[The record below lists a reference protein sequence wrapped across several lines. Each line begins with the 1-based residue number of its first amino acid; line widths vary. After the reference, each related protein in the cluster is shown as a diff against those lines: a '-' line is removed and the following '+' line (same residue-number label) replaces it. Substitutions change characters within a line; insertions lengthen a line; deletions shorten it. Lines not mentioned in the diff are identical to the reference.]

1 RPIQPGGVEPIN
13 ASNAI
18 AGHARGQAR
27 RAQLRIGR
35 QVVPEQQLV
44 VVAPAVVEAANVAVG
59 INEPLDLGLVILLA
73 AGRVRDIR
81 FWIEL
86 LEGAANRVERARWK
100 RGGKGV

>member
-1 RPIQPGGVEPIN
+1 M
-13 ASNAI
+13 
-18 AGHARGQAR
+18 
-27 RAQLRIGR
+27 
-35 QVVPEQQLV
+35 
-44 VVAPAVVEAANVAVG
+44 VEAANVAVG

-100 RGGKGV
+100 RGGKGVQIVGGFAGPSGNNQRR